1 MFLCVWGICVTLLV
15 LSVVLGDLLIV
26 LVYVCFVI
34 YGTVVN
40 YGWMFMVIVL
50 FYFYV
55 FRLLFAWNLGLA

>member
-34 YGTVVN
+34 YGIVVN
-40 YGWMFMVIVL
+40 YD
-50 FYFYV
+50 
-55 FRLLFAWNLGLA
+55 